1 MIKIIGYSNASAGIQ
16 SWVADTA
23 AEINEIPACE
33 TGSTVYIIENGE
45 IRIRDGEGNWRA
57 M

>member
-23 AEINEIPACE
+23 VEVNEIPACE